1 MAMTVHYELVVCS
14 ESDSPTIPPPEN
26 WRYAN
31 FFQVAVTA
39 QEVVIDFGQH
49 FEGSD
54 GPRWLTRIIL
64 SPRGAQELLD
74 VLGRALRG
82 AEIPPVQ

>member
-1 MAMTVHYELVVCS
+1 MCS
-14 ESDSPTIPPPEN
+14 ESDSPTIPPSEN

-54 GPRWLTRIIL
+54 GPRWHTRIVL
-64 SPRGAQELLD
+64 APRGAQELLD
-74 VLGRALRG
+74 VLARALHST
-82 AEIPPVQ
+82 ENPSVQ

>member
-1 MAMTVHYELVVCS
+1 VCS
-14 ESDSPTIPPPEN
+14 ESNSPTIPPSEN
-26 WRYAN
+26 WHYAN

-54 GPRWLTRIIL
+54 GPRWHTRIVL
-64 SPRGAQELLD
+64 APRGAQELLN
-74 VLGRALRG
+74 VLARALNI
-82 AEIPPVQ
+82 AENPPVQ

>member
-1 MAMTVHYELVVCS
+1 MAMAVHYALVVCS
-14 ESDSPTIPPPEN
+14 ESDSSTIPPSEN
-26 WRYAN
+26 WHYAN

-54 GPRWLTRIIL
+54 GPRWHTRIVL
-64 SPRGAQELLD
+64 APRGAQELLD
-74 VLGRALRG
+74 VLARALRG
-82 AEIPPVQ
+82 IDDSPVQ